1 MKNRFGG
8 LLRAFFGIKIR
19 FWAFILVCALCVG
32 VTYGATV
39 RSERDRIG
47 SGDNYTQAMKYLEI
61 KNVLDANYV
70 DEINEEDVSAAA
82 FAAMVDGLG
91 DKWSYYM
98 SPSEYE
104 TYKLY
109 SSSQYTG
116 LGVSLDKD
124 TETGGFVIKGV
135 TADSPAAN
143 AGLEEGEIIL
153 AVNGQDLT
161 SMTIGDARSYIS
173 SNLSKT
179 VSVKLLNL
187 EGNETT
193 VNVDCSVAYTNPVS
207 YKMLDGSVGYV
218 RILSFDTGS
227 GQAAV
232 DAVETLLGQGALGF
246 VFDVRTNS
254 GGLYSEMVTL
264 LDYILPSGDIL
275 VYVDSTGAEEVTK
288 SDNICLDLPM
298 AVLVNS
304 DSYAAAE
311 FFAAAL
317 RDYNWATIV
326 GERTTGKGRTQITV
340 ELTDGSAVHISN
352 GKYLTPT
359 RTDLSAEGGLR
370 PDIDVALTD
379 KGDAQL
385 DAALS
390 EVQWQT

>member
-19 FWAFILVCALCVG
+19 FWAFILVCAICVAA
-32 VTYGATV
+32 TYGLTV

-61 KNVLDANYV
+61 KNVLDTNFV
-70 DEINEEDVSAAA
+70 DDINEESVSSAA

-104 TYKLY
+104 AYKLY

-124 TETGGFVIKGV
+124 TATGGFVIKGV
-135 TADSPAAN
+135 TADSPADK

-173 SNLSKT
+173 SNLSKS
-179 VSVKLLNL
+179 VSVKIINVD
-187 EGNETT
+187 GNETT

-207 YKMLDGSVGYV
+207 YEMREGSIGYV
-218 RILSFDTGS
+218 RILSFDAGS
-227 GQAAV
+227 GEAAV
-232 DAVETLLGQGALGF
+232 SAVEKLLADGALGF
-246 VFDVRTNS
+246 IFDVRTNP

-264 LDYILPSGDIL
+264 LDYLLPSGDIL
-275 VYVDSTGAEEVTK
+275 VYVNSTGAEEITK
-288 SDNICLDLPM
+288 SDNVCLDMPM

-317 RDYNWATIV
+317 KDYNWATIV
-326 GERTTGKGRTQITV
+326 GERTTGKGRSQITV

-352 GKYLTPT
+352 GKYLTPN

-370 PDIDVALTD
+370 PDIDTALTD
-379 KGDAQL
+379 SGDAQL
-385 DAALS
+385 SAALS

>member
-19 FWAFILVCALCVG
+19 FWAFILVCAICVAA
-32 VTYGATV
+32 TYGLTV

-61 KNVLDANYV
+61 KNVLDTNFV
-70 DEINEEDVSAAA
+70 DDINEESVSSAA

-104 TYKLY
+104 AYKLY

-124 TETGGFVIKGV
+124 TATGGFVIKGV
-135 TADSPAAN
+135 TADSPADK

-173 SNLSKT
+173 SNLSKS
-179 VSVKLLNL
+179 VSVKIINAD
-187 EGNETT
+187 GNETT

-207 YKMLDGSVGYV
+207 YEMLEGSIGYV
-218 RILSFDTGS
+218 RILSFDAGS
-227 GQAAV
+227 GEAAV
-232 DAVETLLGQGALGF
+232 SAVEKLLADGALGF
-246 VFDVRTNS
+246 IFDVRTNP

-264 LDYILPSGDIL
+264 LDYLLPSGDIL
-275 VYVDSTGAEEVTK
+275 VYVDSTGA
-288 SDNICLDLPM
+288 
-298 AVLVNS
+298 
-304 DSYAAAE
+304 
-311 FFAAAL
+311 
-317 RDYNWATIV
+317 
-326 GERTTGKGRTQITV
+326 
-340 ELTDGSAVHISN
+340 
-352 GKYLTPT
+352 
-359 RTDLSAEGGLR
+359 
-370 PDIDVALTD
+370 
-379 KGDAQL
+379 
-385 DAALS
+385 
-390 EVQWQT
+390 